1 MKNNRDE
8 VVVSPYLVLA
18 IGILAVSTAS
28 IFIRYA
34 QEEAPSLAIGA
45 YRLLFAA
52 LILAPFAIKKNLREI
67 WTVEKRKL
75 SLMMLAGV
83 FLAFHF
89 ATWITSLEY
98 TTVASSV
105 VLVTT
110 APLWVAIFSPF
121 FLNEKITRVTILGI
135 IIALFGSIIVSI
147 GSLCDFSQS
156 TITCESIGNISNGK
170 TLLGD
175 FLALT
180 GAFLSAGYLII
191 GRKVRKHTSLLTYT
205 FIVYAVA
212 GFFMSVLMLFSKVSF
227 IGYSPTAYLLFFA
240 LAIIPQL
247 LGHSSFNYAL
257 KYKSSALVSVAL
269 LGEPIGSVILAFL
282 LLKETPAA
290 AEIAGGAFILIGIYL
305 VSRSNND

>member
-1 MKNNRDE
+1 MRNTRDE
-8 VVVSPYLVLA
+8 AIVSPYLVLA

-52 LILAPFAIKKNLREI
+52 LILAPFAIKKNIREI
-67 WTVEKRKL
+67 RNVEKRKF
-75 SLMMLAGV
+75 SLMMLAGI

-110 APLWVAIFSPF
+110 APLWVAIFSPI
-121 FLNEKITRVTILGI
+121 FLKEKITR
-135 IIALFGSIIVSI
+135 IVSL
-147 GSLCDFSQS
+147 GSLCDFSRS

-191 GRKVRKHTSLLTYT
+191 GRKVRKDTSLLTYT
-205 FIVYAVA
+205 FVVYAVA
-212 GFFMSVLMLFSKVSF
+212 GLCMSVLMLFSKVSF
-227 IGYSPTAYLLFFA
+227 VGYSPTAYLLFFA
-240 LAIIPQL
+240 LAVIPQL

-257 KYKSSALVSVAL
+257 RYKSSALVSVAL

-282 LLKETPAA
+282 LLKEIPAA

-305 VSRSNND
+305 VSRSNDG